1 MSATH
6 APNFVISS
14 QGFHIESV
22 KSVINLKNLQIS
34 GIQTEIISNR
44 EISGRTRRA
53 GAVISKQE
61 SIVQNGRVGTYEKVT
76 LRAERIFFKEAL
88 DRIEAGFQKNYNTG
102 LYIFF
107 ECTLYPQKQCRS
119 WKTKL
124 NAIFKWSNKK
134 QLESRMASREKLQ
147 DKINAVYTIYSQCEE
162 CGQWWYVFFTTSYWE
177 VSIP

>member
-34 GIQTEIISNR
+34 SIQTEIISNR

-61 SIVQNGRVGTYEKVT
+61 SIVQNGRVGTYGNAT
-76 LRAERIFFKEAL
+76 LGAERILFKEARI
-88 DRIEAGFQKNYNTG
+88 DRSDRNWLSEELQYWII
-102 LYIFF
+102 YIF
-107 ECTLYPQKQCRS
+107 
-119 WKTKL
+119 
-124 NAIFKWSNKK
+124 
-134 QLESRMASREKLQ
+134 
-147 DKINAVYTIYSQCEE
+147 
-162 CGQWWYVFFTTSYWE
+162 
-177 VSIP
+177 